1 MSNFKSISE
10 NTILLAIESSCDD
23 TSAAVLKGA
32 KVLSNVVATQ
42 AVHEQFG
49 GVVPELASREHQKS
63 IFPVVTVALEQAGIS
78 KSEIDA
84 IAYTRGP
91 GLLGSLHVGAAFAKS
106 LSIGLQRPLL
116 EVHHMHAH
124 ILAHFIEDGNGF
136 PQLPFLCLTVSGG
149 HTQLVMVETPIKM
162 SVIGHTLDDAAGEAF
177 DKIAK
182 IMGMPYPGGPLLD
195 KLSKEGN
202 PDAFVF
208 PKSKL
213 EGLNYSFS
221 GLKTAVLYFLK
232 KEMAK
237 SSDFIEKN
245 KADLAASVQYTI
257 VSTLMEKLDQAVKQ
271 TGVKTIAL
279 AGGVSANSGLREAVI
294 NYANKQ
300 GVVAHI
306 PALEYC
312 TDNAAMIGM
321 AGQFL
326 YSEKVFGKVSNAPS
340 ARLPF

>member
-49 GVVPELASREHQKS
+49 GVVPELASREHQKC

-208 PKSKL
+208 PKSKM

-279 AGGVSANSGLREAVI
+279 AGGVSA
-294 NYANKQ
+294 
-300 GVVAHI
+300 
-306 PALEYC
+306 
-312 TDNAAMIGM
+312 
-321 AGQFL
+321 
-326 YSEKVFGKVSNAPS
+326 
-340 ARLPF
+340 